1 MNKFDVYTPLAYI
14 RIKDKFDGPIL
25 WGEVGG
31 GGGGGGVL
39 YTGRG
44 LIFGEKNTSICNLL
58 HLLLFFLS
66 SV

>member
-14 RIKDKFDGPIL
+14 RMKDKFDGPIL
-25 WGEVGG
+25 WGEVRGRAG
-31 GGGGGGVL
+31 AGVL
-39 YTGRG
+39 YTERG
-44 LIFGEKNTSICNLL
+44 LIFGGKNTSICNLL

>member
-25 WGEVGG
+25 WGEVRGG
-31 GGGGGGVL
+31 RGG
-39 YTGRG
+39 G
-44 LIFGEKNTSICNLL
+44 LIFGGKNTSICNLL